1 MELEWTKTEDGN
13 YTASGMEED
22 SEQEVRFII
31 RKDAKIPSRPW
42 TLRAS
47 DQVFTEGLVGRQ
59 RTLKE
64 AKRLA
69 VIYCTRGLNIQP
81 E

>member
-1 MELEWTKTEDGN
+1 MELTWTKTEDGN
-13 YTASGMEED
+13 YTASGVEED
-22 SEQEVRFII
+22 SEQEVQFII
-31 RKDAKIPSRPW
+31 RKDGKIPSRPW

-47 DQVFTEGLVGRQ
+47 GEVFTEGLVGRQ
-59 RTLKE
+59 KTLRE

-69 VIYCTRGLNIQP
+69 FLYCTRGLNIQP